1 MKFNPGQY
9 QQVPAQ
15 KYKAFV
21 PSSLLKQDLQINDPQ
36 IPMLLEE
43 ANLYLG
49 KLSAYS
55 NLVPDIDFFIQMHVR
70 REAATSSKIEGIHT
84 SVTEAAMDK
93 EDLDPEKRDDWEE
106 VQNYIKSLH
115 WANEELNQNKPLTV
129 RLIKSAHKILLD
141 GVRGHNKRPGDFRN
155 KQNWIGGSSPQDA
168 IFVPPVHQSI
178 AEHMGDLEKFWH
190 SNEKPIPELIKM
202 AITHY
207 QFETIH
213 PFEDGNGRT
222 GRLLIILQLI
232 NTGFLTKPA
241 LYLSKF
247 FADNRQSYY
256 DFLLRVSTHGDLEG
270 WIKFFLKGVVVTAKD
285 GKETL
290 QAILEL
296 RKKYENLIE
305 GGIGLKRQKAAKK
318 LLLQLFSKPVV
329 TVKDI
334 ETILGVTTPTAN
346 KFADEF
352 QDIGLFEETTG
363 FNRNRIFQLHE
374 YINLFT
380 K

>member
-1 MKFNPGQY
+1 MKFNSGHY
-9 QQVPAQ
+9 AKVPAQ

-21 PSSLLKQDLQINDPQ
+21 PALLSDQELLINDPQ
-36 IPMLLEE
+36 IPVLLEE

-49 KLSAYS
+49 ELGAYS

-70 REAATSSKIEGIHT
+70 REAATSSEIEGIHT
-84 SVTEAAMDK
+84 SVTEAAMDR

-106 VQNYIKSLH
+106 VQNYIRALH
-115 WANEELNQNKPLTV
+115 WAIEELSTKPLIV
-129 RLIKSAHKILLD
+129 RLIKSVHKILLD
-141 GVRGHNKRPGDFRN
+141 GVRGHNKRPGEFRN

-168 IFVPPVHQSI
+168 TFVPPIHQSI
-178 AEHMGDLEKFWH
+178 PDHMKDLEKYWH
-190 SNEKPIPELIKM
+190 DKEKQIPELIRV
-202 AITHY
+202 AISHY

-232 NTGFLTKPA
+232 EAGFLTKPA

-247 FADNRQSYY
+247 FIDNRQSYY
-256 DFLLRVSTHGDLEG
+256 DSLLRVSTHGDLEG
-270 WIKFFLKGVVVTAKD
+270 WVKFFLKGIATTAKD

-290 QAILEL
+290 QSIIDL

-346 KFADEF
+346 KFAEEF
-352 QDIGLFEETTG
+352 QEIGLFKETTG
-363 FNRNRIFQLHE
+363 FNRNRIFKLHE